1 VLSAAR
7 ESGLSAAAFA
17 AREGLHPQRL
27 QRWQRRLVAGGSA
40 VERPPAFVELRPR
53 SAEHVEVVLRSGR
66 LLRISETIEP
76 AVLERLV
83 LALERAGPC

>member
-1 VLSAAR
+1 MLSAASK
-7 ESGLSAAAFA
+7 SGLSAAAFA

-27 QRWQRRLVAGGSA
+27 QRWQRRLVAGSLSF
-40 VERPPAFVELRPR
+40 ERTPAFVELRPHR
-53 SAEHVEVVLRSGR
+53 AEQVEVVLRSGR

-83 LALERAGPC
+83 QALERSGPC